1 MPPGIHQILLGLSH
15 CHNNCPSY
23 FSVLTKA
30 REKGAG
36 FALRVQG
43 AVHCGKKVVAAH
55 VVPTVQQKAEHAH
68 IPLAFSF
75 LYSLCPQPECSES
88 SSPTGPTLEHPL
100 QLHAEVCLTRDC
112 RSCQVYSHSLLTI
125 PILCHHSLCF

>member
-1 MPPGIHQILLGLSH
+1 MPPGIHQILLELSH

-36 FALRVQG
+36 FTLCVQG

-55 VVPTVQQKAEHAH
+55 VVPTVQQKPEHAH
-68 IPLAFSF
+68 IPLAFPFYIVHAPSQNVV
-75 LYSLCPQPECSES
+75 SLPVPRD
-88 SSPTGPTLEHPL
+88 
-100 QLHAEVCLTRDC
+100 QL
-112 RSCQVYSHSLLTI
+112 
-125 PILCHHSLCF
+125 

>member
-1 MPPGIHQILLGLSH
+1 MPPGIHQIPLELSH

-23 FSVLTKA
+23 FSILTKA
-30 REKGAG
+30 REKGTG

-43 AVHCGKKVVAAH
+43 AVHCGKKVVTAH

-75 LYSLCPQPECSES
+75 LCSPCSQPECGES
-88 SSPTGPTLEHPL
+88 SRPQGPTLEHPS
-100 QLHAEVCLTRDC
+100 QLHAEVCLPRDC
-112 RSCQVYSHSLLTI
+112 RSCQAYSHS
-125 PILCHHSLCF
+125 